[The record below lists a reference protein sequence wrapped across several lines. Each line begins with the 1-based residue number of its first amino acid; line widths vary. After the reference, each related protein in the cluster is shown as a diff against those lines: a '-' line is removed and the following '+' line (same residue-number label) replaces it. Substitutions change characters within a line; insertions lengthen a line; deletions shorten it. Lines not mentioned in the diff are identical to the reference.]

1 MAYITKNPIMDP
13 IHFGIVYNLGS
24 TLQGTC
30 SKTRKNILRN
40 FKSSW
45 CETKKEKQNKCT
57 QKRKVD
63 EKKVGKEDKGKGKY
77 MKRFIGNIFK
87 LLKLNEVLHETIVF
101 FYYKCM
107 ILFCFGEG

>member
-87 LLKLNEVLHETIVF
+87 LLKLNEVLHETIGF

>member
-1 MAYITKNPIMDP
+1 MDP

-87 LLKLNEVLHETIVF
+87 LLKLNEVLHETIGF
-101 FYYKCM
+101 FLLQM
-107 ILFCFGEG
+107 HDFVLFWRGLN